1 MKKDQK
7 RSQQQGNHERG
18 KKEKQDRK

>member
-7 RSQQQGNHERG
+7 RSQQQGDHERG
-18 KKEKQDRK
+18 KKDKQDRK